1 MPDGFPMAFKLVQDK
16 SDSND
21 YPDSYYHASCNRS
34 IELTAL
40 DGSRR
45 ADVCI
50 IGGGYTGLSSA
61 LHLAERGYD
70 VVLLEARKPG
80 WGASGR
86 NGGQLSSGQRKDQDE
101 LSKMVGADAAR
112 ELWELAEAAKDLAK
126 NLIRKHRIDCDLKP
140 GIAHP
145 NHKPGYDPHS
155 RAYVDFLRHTY
166 DYDQVEYLERDA
178 MAELVGSDSYYGG
191 SLDMG
196 AAHLHPLNY
205 ALGLTDAALAAG
217 ARLFE
222 STVVEGYQEG
232 SPNRIMTNHG
242 TVEADSIVL
251 ACNGYLGKLEQ
262 RVSGKIMPINNFIV
276 ATEPLSETQLET
288 INPRDVAFSD
298 SRFVVNYYRLSADKR
313 MLFGGGENYR
323 QNFPA
328 DIASFVRKPMLQ
340 VYPQLADTRI
350 DYAWG
355 GTLAVTL
362 NRMPHF
368 GRLGRHNTY
377 FAQGYSGQGVAMATL
392 AGKLIADAIAGEAES
407 FDLFGTLPTRAFP
420 GGDLLRWP
428 GLVLGMSYY
437 ALRDRF

>member
-1 MPDGFPMAFKLVQDK
+1 MAFKLVQDK
-16 SDSND
+16 SDSD
-21 YPDSYYHASCNRS
+21 EYPNSYYHASCNRNL
-34 IELTAL
+34 ELTPL

-86 NGGQLSSGQRKDQDE
+86 NGGQLCSGQRKDQVE
-101 LSKMVGADAAR
+101 LTKMVGADAAR
-112 ELWELAEAAKDLAK
+112 ELWILAEAAKDLAK
-126 NLIRKHRIDCDLKP
+126 DLIAKHQIDCDLKP
-140 GIAHP
+140 GIAHA
-145 NHKPGYDPHS
+145 NHKPGYAGES
-155 RAYVDFLRHTY
+155 RKYVDFLRQQY
-166 DYDQVEYLERDA
+166 DYQQIEYLERDA
-178 MAELVGSDSYYGG
+178 MAELVGSDTYHGG

-205 ALGLTDAALAAG
+205 ALGLADAALAAG
-217 ARLFE
+217 ARLYE
-222 STVVEGYQEG
+222 STVVESYQEG
-232 SPNRIMTNHG
+232 KPNRIVTNRG
-242 TVEADSIVL
+242 IVEADSIVL

-262 RVSGKIMPINNFIV
+262 RVSGKIMPINNFVI
-276 ATEPLSETQLET
+276 ATEPLSNEQLKV
-288 INPRDVAFSD
+288 ICPRDVAIAD

-323 QNFPA
+323 QNFPS
-328 DIASFVRKPMLQ
+328 DIANFVRKPMLQ
-340 VYPQLADTRI
+340 VYPKLADTRI

-392 AGKLIADAIAGEAES
+392 AGKMISDAIAGEAES
-407 FDLFGTLPTRAFP
+407 FDLFGTMATREFP

-437 ALRDRF
+437 ALRDRL

>member
-1 MPDGFPMAFKLVQDK
+1 MAFKLVQDK
-16 SDSND
+16 SDRAD
-21 YPDSYYHASCNRS
+21 YPNSYYHASCNRR

-45 ADVCI
+45 TDVCI

-86 NGGQLSSGQRKDQDE
+86 NGGQLGSGQRKDQLE
-101 LSKMVGADAAR
+101 LKEMVGADAAR

-126 NLIRKHRIDCDLKP
+126 RLIEKHGIECDLKP
-140 GIAHP
+140 GIAHAD
-145 NHKPGYDPHS
+145 HKPGFASHS
-155 RAYVDFLRHTY
+155 RDYVEFLRRTY
-166 DYDQVEYLERDA
+166 DYDQIEYLERDA

-205 ALGLTDAALAAG
+205 ALGLADAALAAG
-217 ARLFE
+217 ARLYE

-242 TVEADSIVL
+242 IVEADSIVL

-276 ATEPLSETQLET
+276 ATEPLSQRQLET
-288 INPRDVAFSD
+288 INPRDVAIAD

-313 MLFGGGENYR
+313 MLFGGGENYS
-323 QNFPA
+323 QNFPTN
-328 DIASFVRKPMLQ
+328 IASFVRKPMLQ
-340 VYPQLADTRI
+340 VYPQLAETRI

-355 GTLAVTL
+355 GALAVTL

-368 GRLGRHNTY
+368 GRLGQHNTY
-377 FAQGYSGQGVAMATL
+377 FAQGYSGHGVAMATL

-407 FDLFGTLPTRAFP
+407 FDLFGTLPTRTFP

>member
-1 MPDGFPMAFKLVQDK
+1 MAFKLVQDR
-16 SDSND
+16 SDSDD
-21 YPDSYYHASCNRS
+21 YPNSYYHASRNR
-34 IELTAL
+34 EVKLTPL
-40 DGSRR
+40 DGARR
-45 ADVCI
+45 TDVCI

-86 NGGQLSSGQRKDQDE
+86 NGGQLCSGQRKDQVE
-101 LSKMVGADAAR
+101 LTRMVGADAAR
-112 ELWELAEAAKDLAK
+112 QLWELAEDAK
-126 NLIRKHRIDCDLKP
+126 NTARSLIARHGIECDLKP
-140 GIAHP
+140 GIAHAD
-145 NHKPGYDPHS
+145 HKAAYAGES
-155 RAYVDFLRHTY
+155 RAYVDFLRRQY
-166 DYDQVEYLERDA
+166 DYQQIEYLEQDA
-178 MAELVGSDSYYGG
+178 MAELVGSDTYFGG

-196 AAHLHPLNY
+196 AGHLHPLNY
-205 ALGLTDAALAAG
+205 ALGLAAAAQDAG
-217 ARLFE
+217 AHLYE
-222 STVVEGYQEG
+222 STIVEGYTEG
-232 SPNRIMTNHG
+232 KPNRIVTNRG
-242 TVEADSIVL
+242 VVEADSIVL
-251 ACNGYLGKLEQ
+251 ACNGYLGKLEK

-276 ATEPLSETQLET
+276 ATEPLSAGQLAT
-288 INPRDVAFSD
+288 INPRDVAIAD
-298 SRFVVNYYRLSADKR
+298 SRFVVNYYRLSADR
-313 MLFGGGENYR
+313 RLLFGGGENYR
-323 QNFPA
+323 RNFPP

-368 GRLGRHNTY
+368 GRLGQHNTY

-392 AGKLIADAIAGEAES
+392 AGKLIAAAIAGEAEQ
-407 FDLFGTLPTRAFP
+407 FDLFGKIPTRAFP

-437 ALRDRF
+437 ALRDRL

>member
-1 MPDGFPMAFKLVQDK
+1 MAFKLVQDK
-16 SDSND
+16 SDSDD
-21 YPDSYYHASCNRS
+21 YPNSYYHASRNRS
-34 IELTAL
+34 LDLGPL

-86 NGGQLSSGQRKDQDE
+86 NGGQLCSGQRKDQVALTE
-101 LSKMVGADAAR
+101 MVGADAAR
-112 ELWELAEAAKDLAK
+112 KLWDLAEDAK
-126 NLIRKHRIDCDLKP
+126 NLAKQLISKHRIACDLKL

-145 NHKPGYDPHS
+145 DHKPAYAAET
-155 RAYVDFLRHTY
+155 RAYVDFLRQQY
-166 DYDQVEYLERDA
+166 DYQQIEYLERDA
-178 MAELVGSDSYYGG
+178 MATLVGSDTYFGG

-205 ALGLTDAALAAG
+205 ALGLADAALSAG
-217 ARLFE
+217 AKLYQ

-232 SPNRIMTNHG
+232 SPNRIMTNRG
-242 TVEADSIVL
+242 VVEADSIVL
-251 ACNGYLGKLEQ
+251 ACNGYLGKLER

-276 ATEPLSETQLET
+276 ATEPLSAAQLEE
-288 INPRDVAFSD
+288 INPRDVAIAD

-313 MLFGGGENYR
+313 LLFGGGENYR

-328 DIASFVRKPMLQ
+328 DIASFVRRPMLQ
-340 VYPQLADTRI
+340 VYQQLAETRI

-392 AGKLIADAIAGEAES
+392 AGRLIADAIAGEAES
-407 FDLFGTLPTRAFP
+407 FDLFGSIPTRDFP

-437 ALRDRF
+437 ALRDRL

>member
-1 MPDGFPMAFKLVQDK
+1 MCLSSAPGSALILLRKRSPDGFPMAFKLVQDK

-21 YPDSYYHASCNRS
+21 YPNSYYLASCNRRV
-34 IELTAL
+34 ELTAL

-145 NHKPGYDPHS
+145 NHKPGYDPQS
-155 RAYVDFLRHTY
+155 RKYVDFLRRTY

-178 MAELVGSDSYYGG
+178 MA
-191 SLDMG
+191 
-196 AAHLHPLNY
+196 
-205 ALGLTDAALAAG
+205 ALGLADAALAAG
-217 ARLFE
+217 ARLYE
-222 STVVEGYQEG
+222 STVVEDYQEG
-232 SPNRIMTNHG
+232 SPNRVMTNHG
-242 TVEADSIVL
+242 VVEADSIVL

-262 RVSGKIMPINNFIV
+262 RVSGKIMPINNFVV

-368 GRLGRHNTY
+368 GRLGQHNTY

>member
-1 MPDGFPMAFKLVQDK
+1 MAFKLVQDK
-16 SDSND
+16 SDSDD
-21 YPDSYYHASCNRS
+21 YPNSYYHASCNRS
-34 IELTAL
+34 VELTPL

-86 NGGQLSSGQRKDQDE
+86 NGGQLCSGQRKDQVE

-112 ELWELAEAAKDLAK
+112 ELWILAEAAKDLAK
-126 NLIRKHRIDCDLKP
+126 DLITRHQIDCDLKP
-140 GIAHP
+140 GIAHAD
-145 NHKPGYDPHS
+145 HKPGYAGES
-155 RAYVDFLRHTY
+155 REYVDFLREQY
-166 DYDQVEYLERDA
+166 DYQQIEYLERDA
-178 MAELVGSDSYYGG
+178 MAELVGSDTYHGG

-205 ALGLTDAALAAG
+205 ALGLADAALAAG
-217 ARLFE
+217 ARLYE
-222 STVVEGYQEG
+222 STVVESYQEG
-232 SPNRIMTNHG
+232 KPNRIVTNRG
-242 TVEADSIVL
+242 IVEADSIVL

-262 RVSGKIMPINNFIV
+262 RVSGKIMPINNFVI
-276 ATEPLSETQLET
+276 ATEPLSDEQLNV
-288 INPRDVAFSD
+288 ICPRDVAIAD

-323 QNFPA
+323 QNFPS

-392 AGKLIADAIAGEAES
+392 AGKMISDAIAGEAES
-407 FDLFGTLPTRAFP
+407 FDLFGRIPTREFP

-437 ALRDRF
+437 ALRDRL